1 MVLTPTTANLNRR
14 LKMLKRYR
22 SAAIAVS
29 ALVLASTAL
38 YAAGNYST
46 YPIVGQSSFCAS
58 TVSGA
63 GGFNAVGNSN
73 GVAPTGQGQATS
85 GSICAQTVPA
95 GPPAFTGN
103 ELIPMDTVPGSGV
116 SPQTVTANINQL
128 GQGAVVDSVASGA
141 AITIPNNSQFFIL
154 DTGTAATV
162 AVTMPAVAVEGQ
174 IQHVLCGTA
183 IATSLSV
190 AANSGQTI
198 KGNVTPVT
206 ACSTAGP
213 AFAWRFSAAA
223 NGLIAAG
230 TWVRIQ

>member
-1 MVLTPTTANLNRR
+1 
-14 LKMLKRYR
+14 MLKRYR
-22 SAAIAVS
+22 SAAVAMAALLVTSAIAI
-29 ALVLASTAL
+29 
-38 YAAGNYST
+38 AAGNYST
-46 YPIVGQSSFCAS
+46 YPIVGQPSFCAS

-141 AITIPNNSQFFIL
+141 ALTIPANSQFFVL

-174 IQHVLCGTA
+174 IQHLVCGVGVGTA
-183 IATSLSV
+183 LSV
-190 AANSGQTI
+190 VANSGQTI
-198 KGNVTPVT
+198 KGNT
-206 ACSTAGP
+206 AATCTAGQG
-213 AFAWRFSAAA
+213 FAWRYVAAA
-223 NGLIAAG
+223 NGLLVAN
-230 TWVRIQ
+230 TWLRIQ

>member
-1 MVLTPTTANLNRR
+1 MKLTR
-14 LKMLKRYR
+14 LSGLLAVALTVG
-22 SAAIAVS
+22 SVAA
-29 ALVLASTAL
+29 

-116 SPQTVTANINQL
+116 NPQTVTMSSTWLHAGYKQI
-128 GQGAVVDSVASGA
+128 V
-141 AITIPNNSQFFIL
+141 T
-154 DTGTAATV
+154 TGTTVTVGAGIQNLILNLAATTM
-162 AVTMPAVAVEGQ
+162 AVTMPAAPYDNQLVTISNASTVVSTFSVTANTGQSLVQGAAPTALAAETAATAAQNEVAYVYN
-174 IQHVLCGTA
+174 
-183 IATSLSV
+183 
-190 AANSGQTI
+190 AANTS
-198 KGNVTPVT
+198 
-206 ACSTAGP
+206 
-213 AFAWRFSAAA
+213 WY
-223 NGLIAAG
+223 
-230 TWVRIQ
+230 RIH

>member
-1 MVLTPTTANLNRR
+1 M
-14 LKMLKRYR
+14 KR
-22 SAAIAVS
+22 SARLAGLLAV
-29 ALVLASTAL
+29 ALTVGSVAA

-141 AITIPNNSQFFIL
+141 ALTIPANSQFFVL
-154 DTGTAATV
+154 DTGTATTV

-174 IQHVLCGTA
+174 IQHIEC
-183 IATSLSV
+183 IAAVSAVFSV
-190 AANSGQTI
+190 VANAGQTI
-198 KGNVTPVT
+198 KGAAPAT
-206 ACSTAGP
+206 CTAGTGL
-213 AFAWRFSAAA
+213 AWRYVAAA
-223 NGLIAAG
+223 NGIIVAA
-230 TWVRIQ
+230 TWLRIQ